1 MTLIYTTEVFD
12 VWFEALRDREAV
24 RRIQVRIDRAADGH
38 FGDCKPVGEGIS
50 EMRVHYGPGY
60 RLYFM
65 QRGSEVVIL
74 LAGGDKSSQ
83 NRDVKT
89 AIGMA
94 RLIKERG

>member
-74 LAGGDKSSQ
+74 LAGSDKSSQ

>member
-24 RRIQVRIDRAADGH
+24 RRIQVRIDRAEDGH
-38 FGDCKPVGEGIS
+38 FGDCKPVGEGVS

-74 LAGGDKSSQ
+74 LAGSDKSSQ